1 MTLQRG
7 LKLIWVPIRATRL
20 KNVSFE
26 TIEPE
31 KDNHARRKFEIGQ
44 LGGEELQ
51 EDERARDETGTG
63 SQGNIN
69 LPSENLVTGILL
81 LKTEF

>member
-1 MTLQRG
+1 M
-7 LKLIWVPIRATRL
+7 LKFVMFLSQTSQMA
-20 KNVSFE
+20 
-26 TIEPE
+26 
-31 KDNHARRKFEIGQ
+31 Q